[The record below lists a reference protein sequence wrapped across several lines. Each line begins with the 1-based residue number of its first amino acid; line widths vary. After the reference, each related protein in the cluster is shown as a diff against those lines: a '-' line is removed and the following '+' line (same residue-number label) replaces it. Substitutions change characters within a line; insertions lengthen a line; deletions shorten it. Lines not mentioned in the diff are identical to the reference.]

1 MTKTKEISS
10 NLGITYLEY
19 QVGEIL
25 EVCTEDDYTGEI
37 VSTRL
42 VLQDVLKLKYFLDS
56 ILEEHCDD

>member
-1 MTKTKEISS
+1 MAKTKEISS
-10 NLGITYLEY
+10 NLEVTYFEY

-25 EVCTEDDYTGEI
+25 EVSVEDDYTGE
-37 VSTRL
+37 VVHTRL